1 MKGYQISVLIPFRF
15 RIESSVRRDKAKKSV
30 KYLND
35 GSANVKLG
43 ILRTLRWLQALR
55 L

>member
-1 MKGYQISVLIPFRF
+1 MKGYHISVLIPLIF
-15 RIESSVRRDKAKKSV
+15 RIESSVRQDEAKKSV
-30 KYLND
+30 KFLND

-43 ILRTLRWLQALR
+43 ILRTLRWLQDLK